1 MSSSQPDRFRIVN
14 VTLPSTGKIESEVL
28 PVLVDQM
35 TGLPPRLALRWLMR
49 DRRVRVSEK
58 TLSDDLRGAALLYAF
73 WHDSMQADLDAEF
86 GDGGQMS
93 ARQLEQLIEYLR
105 EGKGSSRGVR
115 ALSTTAQLA
124 ANIERFLVWLADSM
138 DRGGSQYIRP
148 EALAHYRQRL
158 AYAFESLR
166 TFRGRGQR
174 RPPLNSAQDA
184 ELERLIGPALSSAG
198 RPLVPLRFTD
208 TNPWLPITRLR
219 NWIAYRLGRELGL
232 RRGEIGKL
240 RIDDVDQVAG
250 EGTISVRRRP
260 HDSADIRR
268 ASNRPKVKTVE
279 RVLPISKL
287 LATGIRQYMQTLL
300 RDGGRRGAHT
310 PYLLITSSGAPISG
324 TSLDKVWSAPSARMS
339 DRTMSWHV
347 LRHTWAEETAD
358 ALLSHNEGALDSDTI
373 SLGILRELGGW
384 TPQSSTPFRYIQNA
398 LKKRGDEYLRRRN
411 ARFDRENPDG

>member
-1 MSSSQPDRFRIVN
+1 MSSSQLDRFRIVN

-28 PVLVDQM
+28 PVLVDQL
-35 TGLPPRLALRWLMR
+35 TGVPPRLALRWVMR
-49 DRRVRVSEK
+49 DRRVRVGEK

-73 WHDSMQADLDAEF
+73 WHDSVQADFDAEF

-105 EGKGSSRGVR
+105 EGKGSNRGVR

-124 ANIERFLVWLADSM
+124 ANIERFLVWVADSM
-138 DRGGSQYIRP
+138 DRGGSQFIRP

-174 RPPLNSAQDA
+174 RPPLNPAQDA
-184 ELERLIGPALSSAG
+184 ELESLICPALSSAG

-250 EGTISVRRRP
+250 EGTIAVRRRP
-260 HDSADIRR
+260 HDAADIRR
-268 ASNRPKVKTVE
+268 AGNRPKVKTVE

-310 PYLLITSSGAPISG
+310 PYLLVTSSGAPISG

-339 DRTMSWHV
+339 DRTMSWHI

-358 ALLSHNEGALDSDTI
+358 ALLTHNEGALDSDTI

-384 TPQSSTPFRYIQNA
+384 TPQSSTPFRYIQDA
-398 LKKRGDEYLRRRN
+398 LKKRGDDYLRRRN
-411 ARFDRENPDG
+411 ARFDNEGL